1 MNQDKIDKLNTIKE
15 HIMIMYNMNTDINEQ
30 LDFFLREIDL
40 EMTTIQLKMKS
51 IQKLNTQSILN
62 PFFFIDP
69 QHQILQ
75 QQQQLSQ
82 DDENFLLLLQQHN
95 QNIFLQNFQNIFIDN
110 YQNNIIVINFDKIK
124 KKELFVHFS
133 NIIYSFIKVYIRP
146 LIENIKNSNM
156 KRYLI
161 YLKNTIKNLNDSLFS
176 VKDLKNN
183 VKKLSFYFTNIDIIQ
198 SKKIKINQN
207 NNVIY
212 NFVNQSKYKK
222 YKSIY
227 NKYNLLDVIILSEN
241 YKLLYIIFYAIKM
254 YSPKSLKM
262 FIDKVISS
270 HNPNNYSFDELNTF
284 KVISEFNIDSILK
297 IFDLHIVIQERGF
310 YKNKLYYE
318 RYITFN
324 EMGKNIIYLQKDL
337 ISNNKKQDTEN
348 IIYRLLNYQNKL
360 KIDKPIVISF
370 IDKLYEK
377 KNQIKKKNQN
387 EMNYK

>member
-1 MNQDKIDKLNTIKE
+1 MNQDIIDKLNTIKE
-15 HIMIMYNMNTDINEQ
+15 HIMVIYNMNTRINEQ

-40 EMTTIQLKMKS
+40 EMTTMQLKMKS
-51 IQKLNTQSILN
+51 IQKLNKQSILD

-75 QQQQLSQ
+75 QDQLSQ
-82 DDENFLLLLQQHN
+82 DDENFLTLLQQHH
-95 QNIFLQNFQNIFIDN
+95 QNLFLQNLFIEN
-110 YQNNIIVINFDKIK
+110 YQNNTIIINYNKIQ
-124 KKELFVHFS
+124 KKELFVNFV
-133 NIIYSFIKVYIRP
+133 NIIYSFVKVYIRP
-146 LIENIKNSNM
+146 LIEKIRNSNM

-161 YLKNTIKNLNDSLFS
+161 FLNNTIKDLNDTSFSL
-176 VKDLKNN
+176 KDLKNN

>member
-15 HIMIMYNMNTDINEQ
+15 HIMVIYNMNTRINEQ

-40 EMTTIQLKMKS
+40 EMTTMQLKMKS
-51 IQKLNTQSILN
+51 IQKLNKQSILD

-75 QQQQLSQ
+75 QDQLSQ
-82 DDENFLLLLQQHN
+82 DDENFLTLLQQHH
-95 QNIFLQNFQNIFIDN
+95 QNLFLQNLLIEN
-110 YQNNIIVINFDKIK
+110 YQNNTIIINYNKIQ
-124 KKELFVHFS
+124 KKELFVNFV
-133 NIIYSFIKVYIRP
+133 NIIYSFVKVYIRP
-146 LIENIKNSNM
+146 LIEKIRNSNM

-161 YLKNTIKNLNDSLFS
+161 FLNNTIKDLNDTSFSL
-176 VKDLKNN
+176 KDLKNN

-377 KNQIKKKNQN
+377 KESNQKKESK
-387 EMNYK
+387 

>member
-15 HIMIMYNMNTDINEQ
+15 HIMVIYNMNTRINEQ

-40 EMTTIQLKMKS
+40 EMTTMQLKMKS
-51 IQKLNTQSILN
+51 IQKLNKQSILD

-75 QQQQLSQ
+75 QDQLSQ
-82 DDENFLLLLQQHN
+82 DDENFLTLLQQHH
-95 QNIFLQNFQNIFIDN
+95 QNLFLQNLLIEN
-110 YQNNIIVINFDKIK
+110 YQNNTIIINYNKIQ
-124 KKELFVHFS
+124 KKEYLDNFV
-133 NIIYSFIKVYIRP
+133 NIIYSFVKVYIRP
-146 LIENIKNSNM
+146 LIEKIRNSNM

-161 YLKNTIKNLNDSLFS
+161 FLNNTIKDLNDTSFSL
-176 VKDLKNN
+176 KDLKNN

-377 KNQIKKKNQN
+377 KESNQKKESK
-387 EMNYK
+387 

>member
-15 HIMIMYNMNTDINEQ
+15 HIMVIYNMNTRINEQ

-40 EMTTIQLKMKS
+40 EMTTMQLKMKS
-51 IQKLNTQSILN
+51 IQKLNKQSILD

-75 QQQQLSQ
+75 QDQLSQ
-82 DDENFLLLLQQHN
+82 DDENFLTLLQQHH
-95 QNIFLQNFQNIFIDN
+95 QNLFLQNLFIEN
-110 YQNNIIVINFDKIK
+110 YQNNTIIINYNKIQ
-124 KKELFVHFS
+124 KKELFVNFV
-133 NIIYSFIKVYIRP
+133 NIIYSFVKVYIRP
-146 LIENIKNSNM
+146 LIEKIRNSNM

-161 YLKNTIKNLNDSLFS
+161 FLNNTIKDLNDSSFS
-176 VKDLKNN
+176 LKDLKNN

-318 RYITFN
+318 RYITLN